1 MQRPTVIVNMFA
13 SIDGRITTGPN
24 RNVAEWTKLGLDANA
39 NDVTHKLFD
48 ELDCDGVMSGSE
60 TLLVFGNH
68 AVHLPNDVYW
78 PKKSKAFIVFD
89 GRGRIEWSQSE
100 GLLVITRED
109 VSPAYLDQLNRKRIR
124 HIQVRGEAHIDLE
137 TALARLYEQGF
148 RRLGLSGGGTLNG
161 AFLRQGLI
169 DEISIVYA
177 PVAIGGKTT
186 PTVFDGDDLAD
197 PAMIA
202 GLDLIQTK
210 PLSSQLVWAHYRARK
225 G

>member
-1 MQRPTVIVNMFA
+1 MFA

-39 NDVTHKLFD
+39 NDVAHKLFD
-48 ELDCDGVMSGSE
+48 DLDCDGVASGSE
-60 TLLVFGNH
+60 TLMVFGNH
-68 AVHLPNDVYW
+68 AVHLPNGVYW

-89 GRGRIEWSQSE
+89 GRGRIEWGQSE
-100 GLLVITRED
+100 GLLVVTRED
-109 VSPAYLDQLNRKRIR
+109 VSPAYLDQLSRKRIR
-124 HIQVRGEAHIDLE
+124 HIRVSGEEHIDLE

-197 PAMIA
+197 PAMMT

-210 PLSSQLVWAHYRARK
+210 PLSSQLVWAHYRVKK